1 MASQLLHGSLRLTVS
16 RRAILSSSGIKLEER
31 AKTIQTQKQEE
42 DERGKDSPLLKS
54 ISAPAVMDIDDIEMR
69 EGNEEEEEED
79 GDEEEE
85 VGEEEEE
92 EEEEEGEEDE
102 EEGEEDEE
110 EGEEDEERDEGGG
123 EDEGEGE
130 DEGGE
135 EIEEE
140 AVVVERKP
148 VRTRS
153 LLNSTSEKKTTTPS
167 RVTWEEKSYVQQYKP
182 RRRPRRRNRSYP
194 MACERRKRDRR
205 TRPRLMSETSNSE
218 GEVGGPTSRTRSST
232 RHILGS
238 SSSVANE
245 GVESSGDDRIPHSPS
260 SDVISDPQLEDN
272 SSRQRIPSASSVE
285 DLTVISSP
293 LSLQRKRKHSLG
305 SDSETPIT
313 KRKKQ
318 SLTKDVSKQL
328 LKGLN
333 GLSNGVTVPQPL
345 DLVWAKCRG
354 YPPYP
359 ALVKKYNN
367 TGSVI
372 YIFNVRSLIQICHQ
386 KVCE

>member
-31 AKTIQTQKQEE
+31 AKTIQTQKQDE

-54 ISAPAVMDIDDIEMR
+54 ISAPAVMDNDIEMR
-69 EGNEEEEEED
+69 EDNEEEEEEED
-79 GDEEEE
+79 GDEDEEE
-85 VGEEEEE
+85 IEEEEE

-102 EEGEEDEE
+102 ERDDEE
-110 EGEEDEERDEGGG
+110 EEGEDEERDNEGGG
-123 EDEGEGE
+123 EDERE
-130 DEGGE
+130 DENEGRE
-135 EIEEE
+135 EIKEE

-153 LLNSTSEKKTTTPS
+153 LLNSTSEKKTGTPS
-167 RVTWEEKSYVQQYKP
+167 RVTWEEKSYVQQYRP
-182 RRRPRRRNRSYP
+182 RRRARRRNRSYP

-205 TRPRLMSETSNSE
+205 VRPRMTSETSNSE

-232 RHILGS
+232 KHILGS
-238 SSSVANE
+238 SSSVVNE
-245 GVESSGDDRIPHSPS
+245 VVESSGDDRIPHSPS
-260 SDVISDPQLEDN
+260 SDVISDPQLEDS

-285 DLTVISSP
+285 DLTAVASP

-305 SDSETPIT
+305 SDSDTPIT

-318 SLTKDVSKQL
+318 SLAKDISKQL

-359 ALVKKYNN
+359 ALVKKHNN

-372 YIFNVRSLIQICHQ
+372 YLFNIRSLILICLQ